1 MRIVCP
7 SCQAAYEVPEKLLSG
22 APRKVRCARCGDAW
36 VPETVAVLVLPAEE
50 APPAELA
57 PEPEPE
63 PVPASPLR
71 PEASPPPA
79 AIVPLVADRLVPE
92 PDEAPPRRGKPV
104 LAAIAWAVS
113 VVLLAGAGWA
123 AVAWRAEIM
132 ASWAPSRRL
141 FMLLGLA

>member
-36 VPETVAVLVLPAEE
+36 VPEAVVVAVPAVEEVLPP
-50 APPAELA
+50 APE

-63 PVPASPLR
+63 PVPEPPAHV
-71 PEASPPPA
+71 APPPPPPRGA
-79 AIVPLVADRLVPE
+79 RE
-92 PDEAPPRRGKPV
+92 PDAPPPRRGKPV
-104 LAAIAWAVS
+104 LAAIAWAAS
-113 VVLLAGAGWA
+113 LALLGGAGWA

-132 ASWAPSRRL
+132 AAWAPSQRL
-141 FMLLGLA
+141 FTLLGLD